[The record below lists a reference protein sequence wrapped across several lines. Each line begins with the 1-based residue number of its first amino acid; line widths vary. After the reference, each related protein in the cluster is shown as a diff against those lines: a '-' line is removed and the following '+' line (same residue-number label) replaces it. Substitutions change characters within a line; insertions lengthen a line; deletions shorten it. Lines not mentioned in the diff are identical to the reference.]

1 MIENTTPIRV
11 EWFYYIEGNK
21 SKLNWFLFEFALG
34 HYDAINSSPEFE
46 DYRRQYGERHIA
58 QYCSYFAR
66 RIKESIL
73 NELRGRT
80 KRVIFY
86 ERYISDFYPHH
97 DSELDFAMNRIAMES
112 FEALQTKCD
121 DCPQR
126 CLYDY
131 MAISAYFDEHRD

>member
-11 EWFYYIEGNK
+11 EWFYHIEGNK
-21 SKLNWFLFEFALG
+21 SKLSWFLFEFALG
-34 HYDAINSSPEFE
+34 YYEAINSSPELE
-46 DYRRQYGERHIA
+46 DYRRQYGERDIA

-97 DSELDFAMNRIAMES
+97 DSELDFAMNRIAMEA

-131 MAISAYFDEHRD
+131 MAISAYFDEHKD